1 MKKILFTFFTVVS
14 FALLAFPQ
22 TSRPNIIYIMSDD
35 HDDDAISAYREL
47 ADAPQKS
54 KMMIQTNSIDRMAR
68 EGMLFTSAFV
78 SNSICSPARA
88 TVLTGKFSH
97 INGVKDNST
106 PFDTSQYTF
115 IKQMHKS
122 GYQTA
127 IIGKWHLHI
136 TPSGFDY
143 FSILPGQG
151 VYYSPRFVTAKDTTI
166 FREGY
171 VTEEITR
178 QTLEWLD
185 NRKTDKPFVLMMH
198 HKAPHRNWVPSLKYL
213 EMFSKMKF
221 AEPATLYA
229 DTTGKGKA
237 FRDQKMSILNDM
249 DLCTD
254 LKIDPKYLDDIPH
267 LKPPADQ
274 IRGYQHQMD
283 LIPPLVRERIQ
294 EIYSKR
300 GKILR
305 DNKPKGRELL
315 ALKFQWYM
323 QDYMACVAS
332 VDESVGNVLNYLDS
346 HHLSENTIVFYTSDQ
361 GFYLGEN
368 GWFDKRFMY
377 DVSMKTP
384 LLVRWKEHIKP
395 NLVSGALVQNI
406 DLAATFLDLCGM
418 PVPSEMQGLSLKPI
432 LLGKS
437 KKLSRPSLYYHYYEY
452 PDDHNVY
459 PHLGVRNEQYKL
471 IYFYTINEWELY
483 DLKKD
488 PDEQTNLIDNPA
500 YKRLIHSLK
509 AELNRQRSHYKD
521 LKPAGSLD

>member
-1 MKKILFTFFTVVS
+1 MAGV
-14 FALLAFPQ
+14 ALPAYAQ

-35 HDDDAISAYREL
+35 HDDDAISAYRQRVTGT
-47 ADAPQKS
+47 PQKN
-54 KMMIQTNSIDRMAR
+54 KILIQTNSIDRMAR

-97 INGVKDNST
+97 MNGVKDNGT

-115 IKQMHKS
+115 IKQMHRS

-151 VYYSPRFVTAKDTTI
+151 VYYSPRFITAKDTTVFKERYI
-166 FREGY
+166 
-171 VTEEITR
+171 TEEITR
-178 QTLEWLD
+178 QTLAWLD

-213 EMFSKMKF
+213 EVFSKMKF

-229 DTTGKGKA
+229 DTTGRGKA
-237 FRDQKMSILNDM
+237 FRAQKMSILNDM

-254 LKIDPKYLDDIPH
+254 LKIDPKYLEDIPH
-267 LKPPADQ
+267 LKPPTDKV
-274 IRGYQHQMD
+274 REYQHQMD
-283 LIPPLVRERIQ
+283 LISLLERERIL
-294 EIYSKR
+294 EIYSER

-305 DNKPKGRELL
+305 ETKPQGRELL

-332 VDESVGNVLNYLDS
+332 VDESVGNILNYLDS

-384 LLVRWKEHIKP
+384 LLVRWKGHIKP
-395 NLVSGALVQNI
+395 DAVSEVLVQNI
-406 DLAATFLDLCGM
+406 DLASTFLDLSGM
-418 PVPSEMQGLSLKPI
+418 PVPKEMQGLSLKPI
-432 LLGKS
+432 LLGES
-437 KKLSRPSLYYHYYEY
+437 KKISRASLYYHYYEY
-452 PDDHNVY
+452 PDDHNVF

-488 PDEQTNLIDNPA
+488 PNEQNNLINNPA
-500 YKRLIHSLK
+500 YQRQIRLLK
-509 AELNRQRSHYKD
+509 EELNRQKKHYKD
-521 LKPAGSLD
+521 LEPAGIPN